1 MRNITKLKDLA
12 EELNVSITTVSK
24 ALNDHPDISEKRKK
38 EIQEYA
44 RKVGYRPNQV
54 AKSFR
59 QSRTNMIG
67 VILNDN
73 DNPVNARII
82 RGIEE
87 TLYKHGY
94 CCVMMNN
101 HENVDEELKMI
112 DEMRSLNVAGI
123 LLSPAAGNSKSREL
137 LKKYGIPYVLLNRFI
152 QEEEDNYVVVDDY
165 KAAYMAT
172 EYLCQYQN
180 EKVFFLNF
188 MEEVSSAK
196 KRLQGYKQAL
206 KDCGVDGKED
216 WIIKNCKNQ
225 TDGYE
230 SMKQIL
236 LHTEPPFSVLC
247 YSDYIAVGAICAIQE
262 RGFKLPEDVAL
273 VGNDDLDILSFVK
286 PRLTTVAV
294 PKLRIGVRAT
304 ELLLQLLNAQDNA
317 AKEDTETIDSHTVM
331 EPQLVIRETS

>member
-1 MRNITKLKDLA
+1 MKNITKLKDLA

-44 RKVGYRPNQV
+44 RKVNYRPNQV

-59 QSRTNMIG
+59 QRRTNMIG
-67 VILNDN
+67 VVLNDSA
-73 DNPVNARII
+73 NPINARII

-87 TLYKHGY
+87 TLFSNGY

-101 HENVDEELKMI
+101 HESVEEELKI
-112 DEMRSLNVAGI
+112 VEELRGLNVAGVI
-123 LLSPAAGNSKSREL
+123 LSPAAGNEKSREL
-137 LKKYGIPYVLLNRFI
+137 LKKYEIPYVLINRYI
-152 QEEEDNYVVVDDY
+152 QEKEDSYVVIDDY

-188 MEEVSSAK
+188 MDGVSSSCN
-196 KRLQGYKQAL
+196 RRQGYRQAL
-206 KDCGVDGKED
+206 SDYGVNGKEE
-216 WIIKNCKNQ
+216 WIFSNCRNQ

-230 SMKQIL
+230 CMKQLL
-236 LHTEPPFSVLC
+236 LHNDPPFSVLC
-247 YSDYIAVGAICAIQE
+247 YSDYIAIGAICAIQE

-294 PKLRIGVRAT
+294 PKLRMGVCASN
-304 ELLLQLLNAQDNA
+304 LLLEHLD
-317 AKEDTETIDSHTVM
+317 KHGETDEREEQADQQRIVL